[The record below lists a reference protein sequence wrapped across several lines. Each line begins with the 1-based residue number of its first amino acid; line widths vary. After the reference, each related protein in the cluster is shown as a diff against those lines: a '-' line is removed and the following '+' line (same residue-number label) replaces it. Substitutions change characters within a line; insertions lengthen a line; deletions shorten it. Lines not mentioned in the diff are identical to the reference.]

1 MLVIDELAVRVAGRL
16 LLDAASA
23 HIPTG
28 ARVGLVGRNGAGKT
42 TLFRVIAGELAPE
55 HGQVQHTPRG
65 SIDRLAQ
72 EAPDGPESLLETVL
86 EADRERASLLA
97 EAELATEP
105 DRIAEIQTRL
115 ADIGAHA
122 APARAAGILAGLGF
136 SHADQQRLSSEFSG
150 GWRMRLALAAT
161 LFAQPDLLLLDEPT
175 NYLDLEGT
183 LWLQEHLARYP
194 RTVIIISHDR
204 DLLDHAVNFILHLDA
219 GKLTLYRGG
228 YSAFER
234 QRRERQALDRKLA
247 KQQESERKRLT
258 AFVERFRAKATKARQ
273 AQSRMKLL
281 AKLEPTAAAV
291 AEEVLP
297 IEFPPP
303 AKPLSPPIIAL
314 DDVSVGYEPGK
325 PVLRRLNLRI
335 DDDDR
340 IALLGANGNGK
351 STLVK
356 LLSGRLAPMGG
367 RITRSDKLEIAYFAQ
382 HQLDELAPQ
391 DSAYDH
397 LRRLLPEQPEAKV
410 RARAGAIGF
419 PGPKADTPAGRLS
432 GGERARLLLGLATL
446 GGAHL
451 IVLDEPTNHL
461 DIDSRAALITGI
473 NSYPGAVILVSHD
486 RYLIEAC
493 ADRLWLV
500 AGGQVVPFEGDL
512 DEYRDTVLAQRGGA
526 LSALAE
532 DGKGGGSRKAADAPR
547 GRVEIRRAA
556 AQMRTELAPL
566 RHRIAQAE
574 TAVKR
579 LGGEIAAIDA
589 ALAEPGLFARDPARA
604 AVLAKGR
611 ADAVSALARA
621 EDDWLDASAAFESAM
636 G

>member
-16 LLDAASA
+16 LLDGASA

-42 TLFRVIAGELAPE
+42 TLFRVIAGEMAPE

-72 EAPDGPESLLETVL
+72 EAPDGPDSLLETVL
-86 EADRERASLLA
+86 KADRERAQLLA
-97 EAELATEP
+97 EAEHATEP
-105 DRIAEIQTRL
+105 NRIAEIQTRL

-136 SHADQQRLSSEFSG
+136 SHADQQRPSSEFSG

-161 LFAQPDLLLLDEPT
+161 LFAEPDLLLLDEPT

-204 DLLDHAVNFILHLDA
+204 DLLDHAVNWILHLDG

-281 AKLEPTAAAV
+281 AKLEPTAAVV

-297 IEFPPP
+297 IEFPPS

-367 RITRSDKLEIAYFAQ
+367 RITRPDKLEIAYFAQ
-382 HQLDELAPQ
+382 HQLDELAPP

-397 LRRLLPEQPEAKV
+397 LRRLMPDQPEAKV

-419 PGPKADTPAGRLS
+419 PGPKADTPSGRLS
-432 GGERARLLLGLATL
+432 GGERARLLLGLATQ

-473 NSYPGAVILVSHD
+473 NTYPGAVILVSHD

-512 DEYRDTVLAQRGGA
+512 DEYRDTVLAERGGGK
-526 LSALAE
+526 SAE
-532 DGKGGGSRKAADAPR
+532 PGRKAADTPR

-556 AQMRTELAPL
+556 AEKRTELAPL
-566 RHRIAQAE
+566 RRRIAEAE

-611 ADAVSALARA
+611 ADAAAALARA

-636 G
+636 S

>member
-16 LLDAASA
+16 LLDGASA

-55 HGQVQHTPRG
+55 HGQVQQTPRG

-72 EAPDGPESLLETVL
+72 EAPDGPDSLLETVL
-86 EADRERASLLA
+86 KADRERAHLLA

-105 DRIAEIQTRL
+105 NRIAEIQTRL
-115 ADIGAHA
+115 ADIGAHS
-122 APARAAGILAGLGF
+122 APARAAEILAGLGF
-136 SHADQQRLSSEFSG
+136 SHADQQRPSSEFSG

-161 LFAQPDLLLLDEPT
+161 LFAEPDLLLLDEPT

-204 DLLDHAVNFILHLDA
+204 DLLDHAVNWILHLDA

-247 KQQESERKRLT
+247 KQQDNERKRLT

-340 IALLGANGNGK
+340 VALLGANGNGK

-367 RITRSDKLEIAYFAQ
+367 RITRPDKLEIAYFAQ

-391 DSAYDH
+391 DGAYDH
-397 LRRLLPEQPEAKV
+397 LRRLMPDQPEAKV

-512 DEYRDTVLAQRGGA
+512 DEYRDAVLTERGGGK
-526 LSALAE
+526 SAE
-532 DGKGGGSRKAADAPR
+532 PGRKAADAPR

-556 AQMRTELAPL
+556 AEKRTELAPL
-566 RHRIAQAE
+566 RRRIAEAE

-611 ADAVSALARA
+611 ADAAVALARA

-636 G
+636 S